1 MYTIDLKSENFISKC
16 GYILKYCQKSLGG
29 TFPYKNTKSEKHY
42 ALSDSIFWGNKI
54 LYTTT
59 LLWSE
64 MFIKMLF
71 IDCGSRPVM
80 MKLDRIQNKC
90 QFKTERLTS
99 FLICHDRSKY
109 IFSINSSSLGFI
121 FIFLNNFGRSF
132 HIIKFHTLSHHKPLF
147 VCFFKIFFINIFDK

>member
-99 FLICHDRSKY
+99 FLIPPPVPVSETLPESKLL
-109 IFSINSSSLGFI
+109 ILIQN
-121 FIFLNNFGRSF
+121 FLN
-132 HIIKFHTLSHHKPLF
+132 
-147 VCFFKIFFINIFDK
+147 